1 LATSSSPN
9 SLSSSD
15 AALTPEAL
23 APLHDVVCDVA
34 VVLGTASMSVRECL
48 QLRRHS
54 IIRLAQS
61 AGADMQVV
69 VNGITLAHG
78 EVVIVEDSTAIRVT
92 DITPPPSAEVPE

>member
-1 LATSSSPN
+1 
-9 SLSSSD
+9 LSSSD
-15 AALTPEAL
+15 AVLTPAAL
-23 APLHDVVCDVA
+23 APLHDVVCDVD

-54 IIRLAQS
+54 VIRLAQS

-69 VNGITLAHG
+69 VNGITVAHG

-92 DITPPPSAEVPE
+92 DITPPPSSEVAE